1 MIEYLIAASADTNAV
16 DKVRT
21 ATTIPNTQTRAC
33 AEERVVAA
41 VIVILTSYHQ
51 DGWAPLHVL
60 CKRKLVIDDAPF
72 IQLLSTGLLLAVLF
86 CARVIACVRAGH
98 AQTLLIAIVI
108 TRRSNERGQ
117 GGSFDERRR
126 ISTPLHCSKESC

>member
-98 AQTLLIAIVI
+98 APTLLIAIVI
-108 TRRSNERGQ
+108 LMAHVT
-117 GGSFDERRR
+117 
-126 ISTPLHCSKESC
+126 